1 MSIYCINNV
10 DGYRWVFSTYFIHFS
25 WCVLLILCFSLAP
38 DEQGPPTATPL
49 SSTTIRLTWLPPEA
63 PNGVILGYQIY
74 RNGSNIANTTDTSY
88 NDTNLI
94 PNTRYTYFIVS
105 FNIIGSTNS
114 AEVLAVTLEGIPTG
128 LDPPVYPVVNST
140 AVEVS
145 WSEPGI
151 SHGLIIQ
158 YRLILVAVGG
168 EATEEEVFRGL
179 AFSYVVTNLQPFTVY
194 SFVVQA
200 CTSGGCGPSDPSQV
214 ETAEAPPTF
223 QPAPTVT
230 TLSATSL
237 SVRWTAPDQPNG
249 VIVRYEVFLRAAP
262 FEGDGQQVA
271 TVNSSVFLVEVDA
284 LLPFTAYQFSVESH
298 TVAGGTRSEW
308 SEGTTAQSGKSVLLL
323 FSPKSQIGRAH
334 V

>member
-1 MSIYCINNV
+1 MRVY
-10 DGYRWVFSTYFIHFS
+10 
-25 WCVLLILCFSLAP
+25 LIFCFSLAP

-88 NDTNLI
+88 NDTDLT
-94 PNTRYTYFIVS
+94 PDTQYTYFIMS
-105 FNIIGSTNS
+105 FNIIGSTSS
-114 AEVLAVTLEGIPTG
+114 AEVLARTLEGIPTG

-145 WSEPGI
+145 WREPNV
-151 SHGLIIQ
+151 SHGTIIQ
-158 YRLILVAVGG
+158 YRLILVGVGG

-179 AFSYVVTNLQPFTVY
+179 ALSYIVTNLQPFTVY

-237 SVRWTAPDQPNG
+237 SVQWAAPDQPNG
-249 VIVRYEVFLRAAP
+249 VIIRYAVFLRVAP

-271 TVNSSVFLVEVDA
+271 MVNSSVFSVEVGG
-284 LLPFTAYQFSVESH
+284 LLPFTTYQFSVESH
-298 TVAGGTRSEW
+298 TVAGGTQSEW
-308 SEGTTAQSGKSVLLL
+308 REGTTAQLGKPVPLLL
-323 FSPKSQIGRAH
+323 PPFLLIHKSSL
-334 V
+334 